1 MSRSSLP
8 PARPGDRGGLPPD
21 LEAEVERLTQ
31 QFDAAEQNN
40 DQLTQVKVLEKL
52 AALPGK

>member
-8 PARPGDRGGLPPD
+8 PARPGDRGGLPPG